1 MLQERG
7 YKPIKDIVRDVL
19 KDLDLEK
26 RLDEA
31 TVFEKWDDIVGKE
44 ISKHAFPDKVYK
56 NVLYIK
62 VDNSA
67 WMAELNTFFKAK
79 MLSSL
84 KKHTGL
90 KKIKDIKFRIADF
103 GTKEDGR

>member
-1 MLQERG
+1 MSQERG

-26 RLDEA
+26 RLDESRI
-31 TVFEKWDDIVGKE
+31 FEKWDDIVGKE

-62 VDNSA
+62 VESSA

-79 MLSSL
+79 LMSSL

-90 KKIKDIKFRIADF
+90 KKIRDIKFRIADL
-103 GTKEDGR
+103 GTKKDGR